1 MELESIA
8 NKIFFSIDG
17 SELKIKFESN
27 NKVYINNF
35 SLENLISINNY
46 FKQFNSLNE
55 CKSKLERFIN
65 RNRFR
70 KEIVNNKVNL
80 DIIYDEDEDPI
91 KIELKLKD
99 TSNNIEFN
107 SLSDKMKNLIEN
119 NELILGIDLGTTYS
133 STSIIIDEKL
143 IVIPN
148 EFGLL
153 STPSFVSI
161 IDDKKRYIGDLAKLS
176 ASFDKNIIYSTKR
189 LLGRKYN
196 DKDINEIKNDLPF
209 IIKKDNNS
217 ERIKIQINYEK
228 NGQEIVKEY
237 YPEQISAMLLNKLKT
252 DSEYYLSKII
262 SRNIKIKKAVITV
275 PAYFNQEQ
283 RESTKQAAEIINLEV
298 VRMINEPASASLA
311 YGFEKEENED
321 GEYIIVID
329 FGGGTLDMTLLNFM
343 KKSNGIYCNIKSSY
357 GDTHFGGDDFDY
369 VIMKKCLE
377 DDSSFQ
383 KNLPHNI
390 RLKRA
395 CEKAKIKLSSSDK
408 SYIKL
413 EEYLP
418 SKNIYKEITRD
429 EFENLSKHLFDKFK
443 KKLQDFLE
451 KSKFNNRKQE
461 ISKIILIGGCTLI
474 PKIKQIIQ
482 EFFPYSEIKNS
493 INPHLAVAMGAAIQG
508 AILSGI
514 TYKKNIN
521 LLDVTNLSL
530 GIEILG
536 EKMSV
541 VIKRSTPFPCEGEE
555 KYVTVEDNQTE
566 GDIRIYEG
574 EGDKIK
580 DNWFLGN
587 FIIENL
593 PKKPAGKAQIK
604 VKFEIDFN
612 STLTVSAFDL
622 SNENN
627 CKQLTVK
634 KPKGLRDIMNQL
646 KDNENQM
653 EDIDNTDY
661 KNYKDKIIDIQEKIN
676 KSNNEKRNL
685 YDLINELEKFI
696 LKNAKYTCSEQK
708 MFISYVKYFFQKINL
723 LIKISNNQ
731 FEQDFIT
738 KIKKDIDLIF
748 KDIQSYSSIILNEI
762 IEDFIDNEILYDY
775 CLYKLLINY
784 YEKAESHYFFA
795 HGLIKD
801 NKLNEALDNLNKSI
815 EYINISKQKYEKIK
829 DKTII
834 LNSYKKSIEDYKIKI
849 EVKKIIIQIKTGINI
864 SKNEIQE
871 LIDNYSKCF
880 NIELKDYQELVE
892 FQSFEDKIHNLERS
906 LNYYINNL
914 KNNKKSCLI
923 YLINSYPPMI
933 AIKDKKFEKLN
944 RLKYI
949 DICEKNIWE
958 LKHKTINDEI
968 QIKIN
973 HIQKKIDD
981 DISSIIIELKSEYHN
996 SLRILSDDNNDNDN
1010 VNFYKTIY
1018 NKILTFLNHI

>member
-1 MELESIA
+1 
-8 NKIFFSIDG
+8 
-17 SELKIKFESN
+17 
-27 NKVYINNF
+27 
-35 SLENLISINNY
+35 
-46 FKQFNSLNE
+46 
-55 CKSKLERFIN
+55 
-65 RNRFR
+65 
-70 KEIVNNKVNL
+70 
-80 DIIYDEDEDPI
+80 
-91 KIELKLKD
+91 
-99 TSNNIEFN
+99 
-107 SLSDKMKNLIEN
+107 MKNLIEN

-133 STSIIIDEKL
+133 STAIIIDEKL

-153 STPSFVSI
+153 STPSFISI
-161 IDDKKRYIGDLAKLS
+161 IDDKKRYIGDLAKLG

-228 NGQEIVKEY
+228 NKQEIIKEY
-237 YPEQISAMLLNKLKT
+237 FPEQISAMLLNKLKT

-262 SRNIKIKKAVITV
+262 GKKIKIKKAVITV

-298 VRMINEPASASLA
+298 VRMINEPTSASLA
-311 YGFEKEENED
+311 YGFEKEENEN

-343 KKSNGIYCNIKSSY
+343 KKSNGIYCDIKSSY

-369 VIMKKCLE
+369 ILMKKCLE

-418 SKNIYKEITRD
+418 SKNINIEITRD

-443 KKLQDFLE
+443 IKLQDFLE

-461 ISKIILIGGCTLI
+461 ISKIILIGGSTLI

-482 EFFPYSEIKNS
+482 DFFPYSEIKNS
-493 INPHLAVAMGAAIQG
+493 NPHLAVAMGAAIQG

-530 GIEILG
+530 GIKIKG

-541 VIKRSTPFPCEGEE
+541 IIKRSTPFPCVGEH
-555 KYVTVEDNQTE
+555 KYVTVEDNQTK

-574 EGDKIK
+574 ESININ

-604 VKFEIDFN
+604 VKFEIDYN
-612 STLTVSAFDL
+612 SALTVTAFDL

-627 CKQLTVK
+627 YRQLPVK
-634 KPKGLRDIMNQL
+634 KPQGLRDIMNQL
-646 KDNENQM
+646 KVNENKM
-653 EDIDNTDY
+653 IDIENTDY
-661 KNYKDKIIDIQEKIN
+661 KNYKDKIINLQEKIN
-676 KSNNEKRNL
+676 KSINEKQNL
-685 YDLINELEKFI
+685 YDLINELERFI
-696 LKNAKYTCSEQK
+696 LNAKNTCSEQK

-738 KIKKDIDLIF
+738 KIKKDIDIIF
-748 KDIQSYSSIILNEI
+748 ENIQSYNSIILNEI
-762 IEDFIDNEILYDY
+762 IEDFIENEILYDY

-784 YEKAESHYFFA
+784 YGKAESSYFFA
-795 HGLIKD
+795 NKLIKD
-801 NKLNEALDNLNKSI
+801 KKLNEALDYLNKSI

-834 LNSYKKSIEDYKIKI
+834 NSYKKSIEDYEIKI
-849 EVKKIIIQIKTGINI
+849 EVKKILIQIKTGNNI
-864 SKNEIQE
+864 SNDKMKE
-871 LIDNYSKCF
+871 LIDKYSKCYD
-880 NIELKDYQELVE
+880 IELKDYQELVK
-892 FQSFEDKIHNLERS
+892 FQKLKDKTDNFEMI
-906 LNYYINNL
+906 LNQYFNYFKEKGDSQSI
-914 KNNKKSCLI
+914 KNCFN
-923 YLINSYPPMI
+923 YLLNSYPPETYI
-933 AIKDKKFEKLN
+933 ENNYDL
-944 RLKYI
+944 LKEI
-949 DICEKNIWE
+949 EHANEKNMY
-958 LKHKTINDEI
+958 
-968 QIKIN
+968 
-973 HIQKKIDD
+973 
-981 DISSIIIELKSEYHN
+981 DIIVNLISEYNN
-996 SLRILSDDNNDNDN
+996 SLRNLCKNNKDKDNKK
-1010 VNFYKTIY
+1010 FYEIIY
-1018 NKILTFLNHI
+1018 NKILEFLNKINSEFSK

>member
-1 MELESIA
+1 MEPES
-8 NKIFFSIDG
+8 NSNNLFFFIDG
-17 SELKIKFESN
+17 NELKIKFEYN

-55 CKSKLERFIN
+55 CKEKLDRFNN
-65 RNRFR
+65 RN
-70 KEIVNNKVNL
+70 KIQIEIVNNIVNL
-80 DIIYDEDEDPI
+80 NIIYDEDEKPI
-91 KIELKLKD
+91 KIELKLQD
-99 TSNNIEFN
+99 TSNNIEFK

-133 STSIIIDEKL
+133 STAIIIDEKL

-153 STPSFVSI
+153 STPSFISI
-161 IDDKKRYIGDLAKLS
+161 IDDKKRYIGDLAKLG

-196 DKDINEIKNDLPF
+196 DKDINEIKDDLPF
-209 IIKKDNNS
+209 KIIKDNNS

-228 NGQEIVKEY
+228 NKHEIIKEY
-237 YPEQISAMLLNKLKT
+237 FPEQISAMLLNKLKT

-262 SRNIKIKKAVITV
+262 GKKIKIKKAVITV

-298 VRMINEPASASLA
+298 VRMINEPTSASLA
-311 YGFEKEENED
+311 YGFEKEENEN

-343 KKSNGIYCNIKSSY
+343 KKSNGIYCDIKSSY

-369 VIMKKCLE
+369 ILMKKCLE

-418 SKNIYKEITRD
+418 SKNINKEITRE

-530 GIEILG
+530 GIKIKG

-541 VIKRSTPFPCEGEE
+541 VIKRSTPFPCAGEE
-555 KYVTVEDNQTE
+555 KYVTTKDNQTK
-566 GDIRIYEG
+566 GDICIYEG
-574 EGDKIK
+574 ESININ

-593 PKKPAGKAQIK
+593 PKKPAGEAKIK
-604 VKFEIDFN
+604 VKFEIDYN
-612 STLTVSAFDL
+612 STLTVTAFDL

-627 CKQLTVK
+627 YEQLSVK
-634 KPKGLRDIMNQL
+634 KPKGLRDFMNQL
-646 KDNENQM
+646 KDNENKM
-653 EDIDNTDY
+653 KDIDNTDY
-661 KNYKDKIIDIQEKIN
+661 KNYKDKIIDLQEKIN
-676 KSNNEKRNL
+676 KSINEKQNL

-696 LKNAKYTCSEQK
+696 LNAKNTCSEQK
-708 MFISYVKYFFQKINL
+708 MFISYVKYFFKNINL
-723 LIKISNNQ
+723 LINISNNQ
-731 FEQDFIT
+731 LEQDFIT
-738 KIKKDIDLIF
+738 KIKKDIDIIF
-748 KDIQSYSSIILNEI
+748 ENIQSYSSEILNEI

-775 CLYKLLINY
+775 CLNKLLINY
-784 YEKAESHYFFA
+784 YGKAESSYFFA
-795 HGLIKD
+795 NKLIKD
-801 NKLNEALDNLNKSI
+801 KKLNEALDSLNKSI

-834 LNSYKKSIEDYKIKI
+834 NSYKKSIEDYEIKI
-849 EVKKIIIQIKTGINI
+849 EVKKILIQIKTGINI
-864 SKNEIQE
+864 NNNLKE
-871 LIDNYSKCF
+871 LIDKYSKCY
-880 NIELKDYQELVE
+880 NIELKDYQELVN
-892 FQSFEDKIHNLERS
+892 FQKIKDKTDNFEMILNQYFNHFKEKGDSQSIKNC
-906 LNYYINNL
+906 LNYL
-914 KNNKKSCLI
+914 L
-923 YLINSYPPMI
+923 NSYPPEI
-933 AIKDKKFEKLN
+933 YIENNFDI
-944 RLKYI
+944 LKEIEYSN
-949 DICEKNIWE
+949 EKNMY
-958 LKHKTINDEI
+958 
-968 QIKIN
+968 
-973 HIQKKIDD
+973 
-981 DISSIIIELKSEYHN
+981 DIIVDLISEYNN
-996 SLRILSDDNNDNDN
+996 SLRNLCKNNKDKDNKK
-1010 VNFYKTIY
+1010 FYEIIY
-1018 NKILTFLNHI
+1018 NKILEFLNKIKSNFSK